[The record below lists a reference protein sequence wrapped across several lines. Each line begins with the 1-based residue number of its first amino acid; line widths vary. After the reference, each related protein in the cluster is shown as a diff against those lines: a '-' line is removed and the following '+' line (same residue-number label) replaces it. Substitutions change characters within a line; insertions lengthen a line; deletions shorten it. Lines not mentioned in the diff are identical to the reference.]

1 MIIDHNQEHH
11 QYLIIY
17 FTKRI
22 NEGGVLQSFFR
33 NKILNPLHTRYKE
46 LDVISFEILVDLF
59 SDNKIRQTLRYET
72 CTIQNSIEY
81 LQTKKTISYILS
93 AEKFNNF
100 EIMFYCSRK
109 PILFESQQSILLQ

>member
-46 LDVISFEILVDLF
+46 LDVISFEILVDL
-59 SDNKIRQTLRYET
+59 RYET

-81 LQTKKTISYILS
+81 LQTKK
-93 AEKFNNF
+93 
-100 EIMFYCSRK
+100 
-109 PILFESQQSILLQ
+109 LFPTF